1 MEHGWNPE
9 ETTQERR
16 KIADGVKQRTH
27 NELYPLFVYVADDDD
42 GGVSWSGR
50 SSSRKRV
57 EIWRKLYCTG
67 FQDLLYGLL
76 CILWTTFSNFTFM
89 CIRTVRSIRRRPLL
103 AGWGGCDGAPEV
115 LWHKDAWKGIPY
127 LSAREIKWPF
137 YILIYFSLLKL
148 LLIHQPG
155 DLNYL
160 RLSQGDR
167 GWMS

>member
-9 ETTQERR
+9 ETALERR

-27 NELYPLFVYVADDDD
+27 NELYPLFVNVADDDD

-89 CIRTVRSIRRRPLL
+89 
-103 AGWGGCDGAPEV
+103 WGGHCWLVEV
-115 LWHKDAWKGIPY
+115 DAMVLLKSSGIRMHGKEFRTSLHVRLNDRFTFWFIFPSLNYY
-127 LSAREIKWPF
+127 LSTSQEI
-137 YILIYFSLLKL
+137 
-148 LLIHQPG
+148 
-155 DLNYL
+155 
-160 RLSQGDR
+160 
-167 GWMS
+167 